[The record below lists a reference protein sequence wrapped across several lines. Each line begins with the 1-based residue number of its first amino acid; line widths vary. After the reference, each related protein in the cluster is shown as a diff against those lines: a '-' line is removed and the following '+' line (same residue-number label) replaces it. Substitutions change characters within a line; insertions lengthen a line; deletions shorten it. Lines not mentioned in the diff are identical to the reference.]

1 MNSNQKLSKQLR
13 HIVLFGFKEG
23 TTEEDIV
30 EIARRFAELPAL
42 IPGISG
48 FEWGE
53 NNSPEGKNQGLT
65 HCFLVTFETEGARDA
80 YLPHPDHVAFATW
93 ARQWIERVTV
103 VDYWVDTSI

>member
-1 MNSNQKLSKQLR
+1 MNSDPTSDKQLR

-23 TTEEDIV
+23 TKDDDIA
-30 EIARRFAELPAL
+30 EIARRFAALPDL

-48 FEWGE
+48 FEWGK
-53 NNSPEGKNQGLT
+53 NNSPEGKNQGLS
-65 HCFLVTFETEGARDA
+65 HCFLLTFETEAARDS

-103 VDYWVDTSI
+103 VDYWVNRSV